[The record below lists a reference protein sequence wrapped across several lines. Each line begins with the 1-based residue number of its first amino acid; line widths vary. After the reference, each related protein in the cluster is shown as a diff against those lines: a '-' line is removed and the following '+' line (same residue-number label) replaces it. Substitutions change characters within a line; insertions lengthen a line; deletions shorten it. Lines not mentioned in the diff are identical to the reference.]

1 MTPQELNELVNS
13 YKVAVEQGQITK
25 DEYVSLIYGI
35 NVMEGINDDA
45 EGLLLKEQLN
55 TILNAA
61 INAASLFA
69 WGKNGTP

>member
-1 MTPQELNELVNS
+1 MTPQELHELVNS
-13 YKVAVEQGQITK
+13 YKLAVEQGQITK

-61 INAASLFA
+61 IDAASLFA
-69 WGKNGTP
+69 

>member
-1 MTPQELNELVNS
+1 MTPQELHELVNS

-55 TILNAA
+55 TILSAA

-69 WGKNGTP
+69 

>member
-1 MTPQELNELVNS
+1 MTPQELQELVNT
-13 YKVAVEQGQITK
+13 YKLAVERGEISK
-25 DEYVSLIYGI
+25 EEYVSLIYGI
-35 NVMEGINDDA
+35 NAMEGISDDA

-69 WGKNGTP
+69 

>member
-1 MTPQELNELVNS
+1 MTPQELQELINT

-35 NVMEGINDDA
+35 NVMEGISDDA

-61 INAASLFA
+61 VSAASLMA
-69 WGKNGTP
+69 

>member
-1 MTPQELNELVNS
+1 MTPQELHELVNS
-13 YKVAVEQGQITK
+13 YKVAVEQGQINK

-61 INAASLFA
+61 IDAASLFA
-69 WGKNGTP
+69 

>member
-61 INAASLFA
+61 INTASLFA
-69 WGKNGTP
+69 

>member
-55 TILNAA
+55 TILSAA

-69 WGKNGTP
+69 

>member
-1 MTPQELNELVNS
+1 MTPQELHELVNS

-61 INAASLFA
+61 IDAASLFA
-69 WGKNGTP
+69 

>member
-45 EGLLLKEQLN
+45 ESLLLKEQLN

-69 WGKNGTP
+69 

>member
-1 MTPQELNELVNS
+1 MTPQELHELVNS

-35 NVMEGINDDA
+35 NAMEGINDDA

-61 INAASLFA
+61 IDAASLFA
-69 WGKNGTP
+69 

>member
-1 MTPQELNELVNS
+1 MTPQELQELVNS
-13 YKVAVEQGQITK
+13 YKLAVEQGEITK
-25 DEYVSLIYGI
+25 DEYISLIYGI

-61 INAASLFA
+61 IDAASLFA
-69 WGKNGTP
+69 

>member
-1 MTPQELNELVNS
+1 MTPQELHELVSS

-61 INAASLFA
+61 IDAASLFA
-69 WGKNGTP
+69 

>member
-1 MTPQELNELVNS
+1 MTPQELHELVNS

-55 TILNAA
+55 TILTAA
-61 INAASLFA
+61 IDAASLFA
-69 WGKNGTP
+69 